1 MHTHTL
7 KGRAIIKAEEEEEM
21 EGGKKKEQ
29 TLIPQ
34 PQKEMT
40 LPGLPASLVSWP
52 EWNKLQAVIG
62 FADRNTCVFEE

>member
-1 MHTHTL
+1 
-7 KGRAIIKAEEEEEM
+7 
-21 EGGKKKEQ
+21 
-29 TLIPQ
+29 
-34 PQKEMT
+34 MT